1 MNYNSEN
8 FFYTFYSL
16 IGLLSI
22 FVFENLFITNRLF
35 LSNKL
40 QHLLHILH
48 EKFKKENNNSKEKD
62 TITNEF
68 VSKKIEHK
76 YEDKFIDFIKNNSYE
91 YIFTEDEEIQKLE
104 IIDRQFKSI
113 KNSYE
118 DNMKELYGKLNE
130 VKNEIKKLNDMTN
143 EDFYKI
149 YCDFDDDTIWDYNFN
164 NMLNN
169 TDIIDEKNKVL
180 INIEI
185 DISKIQNNIDDQ
197 LTIQK
202 MAETYATNFIIDKR
216 LEKLN
221 GCFVM
226 ESTPLGNVLMTYNK
240 DKKAFIYYSDNTIPY
255 RYLEVVGRK
264 FVKVFNFRPIFVDM
278 EEELKLYEKK
288 LQENEEEKNRILQ
301 RDEESQKNMKIEDN
315 KPQNKNVFA
324 KLKNYNKPSA
334 KITSAPPPKNNTS
347 NVVNENRKFILKE
360 NANRYTY
367 NGKISTFNP
376 LKKVERKAL
385 DKKYAMTFA
394 DFKKL
399 QMKTFLK

>member
-113 KNSYE
+113 KNIYE

-149 YCDFDDDTIWDYNFN
+149 YCQFDDDTNWDYNFN
-164 NMLNN
+164 NMLNK

-301 RDEESQKNMKIEDN
+301 RDEELLQQNIKNQDN
-315 KPQNKNVFA
+315 KQQNKNVFA

-334 KITSAPPPKNNTS
+334 KA
-347 NVVNENRKFILKE
+347 
-360 NANRYTY
+360 
-367 NGKISTFNP
+367 ST
-376 LKKVERKAL
+376 
-385 DKKYAMTFA
+385 
-394 DFKKL
+394 
-399 QMKTFLK
+399 